1 MYFVLTQGLCVWM
14 AEWVSVLMRMRET
27 WLLGQLV
34 REVSEEKRV
43 LKMEGRETIKRGLCL
58 MFTFLFPNFV
68 AGDILKGM
76 R

>member
-1 MYFVLTQGLCVWM
+1 M

-58 MFTFLFPNFV
+58 MFKFLFPNFV

>member
-1 MYFVLTQGLCVWM
+1 M
-14 AEWVSVLMRMRET
+14 AEWVSVLMRET

-43 LKMEGRETIKRGLCL
+43 LKMEGRDTIKRGLCL

-68 AGDILKGM
+68 ARDILKGM
-76 R
+76 T